1 MYRSN
6 SKRGVYFFIFHSSFI
21 IYIRDFQE
29 TVIMKNVVIRN
40 LYAVGMHHWAGNQ
53 LQIGP
58 VYYSQPE
65 PNNVYDA
72 NAVAI
77 FEEKELS
84 KKAAYLRREDAK
96 LVKQSKGQMCTRK
109 VQQDTKDQCKMSV
122 LDFEG
127 RTPRLRNSRMFV
139 RMVI

>member
-1 MYRSN
+1 
-6 SKRGVYFFIFHSSFI
+6 
-21 IYIRDFQE
+21 
-29 TVIMKNVVIRN
+29 MKNVVIRN

-58 VYYSQPE
+58 VYYCQPE

-96 LVKQSKGQMCTRK
+96 LVKQLFCQNFITSYCYLRAKCVPEKFNKRKGPMQNVSIGFR
-109 VQQDTKDQCKMSV
+109 VSDTKVEELENFCKDGHMIYKI
-122 LDFEG
+122 F
-127 RTPRLRNSRMFV
+127 
-139 RMVI
+139 